1 MNHEV
6 RKVSITQG
14 IATMEDGTAVNLNAV
29 QAALNTAF
37 SDTGDDDYRKAADE
51 IAKLTGQEQ
60 TARGF
65 VSMNSPDPESLIPN
79 WSQAHCEAA
88 QKEGWDIFDT
98 YGSDSGPWQLQRLD
112 NVDDGADSTQLT
124 TDNQAWSLVLEG
136 SLPHHQA
143 ARDFIRV
150 HNPMEYD
157 WALRQLHPLRGMNAT
172 HKLNE
177 PAGYSVGGFVVG
189 HSAKMNG
196 FSQEATIID
205 LLDDG
210 PRLKVLLEF
219 DEPLPVNGV
228 EVVQNE
234 RVYERLTRF
243 FELPFTAISS
253 TWRKPG
259 SELVESFNAFVCVT
273 GDASDSD
280 DEGIQGS
287 YQLQVRLKRPIQLG
301 FLSPEDRTALA
312 AGVLNEFHNRQG
324 IEVLDDFDITAHL
337 PDGTLLVEGDEHCN
351 DDLVKG
357 VSFEGKIQETE
368 LPFEHKSEA
377 QIT

>member
-29 QAALNTAF
+29 QTALNAAF
-37 SDTGDDDYRKAADE
+37 SDTGDDDYRKAADD
-51 IAKLTGQEQ
+51 IAKLTSQEQ

-65 VSMNSPDPESLIPN
+65 VSMNSPDPESLTPN

-98 YGSDSGPWQLQRLD
+98 YGSDCGPWQLQRLD
-112 NVDDGADSTQLT
+112 NVDDGTGSTQLS

-219 DEPLPVNGV
+219 DEPQPAVGV
-228 EVVQNE
+228 EGEVH
-234 RVYERLTRF
+234 TRF
-243 FELPFTAISS
+243 FEVPFTAISS

-337 PDGTLLVEGDEHCN
+337 PDGTLLVEGDDLSS

-368 LPFEHKSEA
+368 LPFEHKPEA
-377 QIT
+377 QIA